1 MIKHLKGRSKLGFR
15 DYVSNKI
22 FWRAAKCQQIF
33 AWFLAARDHMTNLVS
48 EPMTIHCPLSNYL
61 WKKHVF
67 CRPYTVVKPNICTYL
82 NILEGEKIF
91 ILHTIWDPINTFMA
105 LNIRPIISCVGVGLL
120 YTYNLIQM
128 IWSHVHVETK
138 LRFSFQKRA

>member
-1 MIKHLKGRSKLGFR
+1 MRAGFIDIICLHSEGVKLDNMWLFFTIRRILFTSPQKYFKVLDWEQIVHNMIKHLKGRSKLGFR

-33 AWFLAARDHMTNLVS
+33 AWFLAARDHTTNLVS

-91 ILHTIWDPINTFMA
+91 ILHTI
-105 LNIRPIISCVGVGLL
+105 
-120 YTYNLIQM
+120 
-128 IWSHVHVETK
+128 
-138 LRFSFQKRA
+138 

>member
-67 CRPYTVVKPNICTYL
+67 CWPYSVVKHNIHISKYTWRRKNLYFAH
-82 NILEGEKIF
+82 NI
-91 ILHTIWDPINTFMA
+91 TSINTFMA
-105 LNIRPIISCVGVGLL
+105 FNIRPIISCVGVGML
-120 YTYNLIQM
+120 YTYNLIQL

-138 LRFSFQKRA
+138 LRFSCQKRA